1 MLIFVVFSFGSSP
14 TLLMQPHLLSMML
27 MGLFLHCCWLLSFYE
42 MLENLSHVCYF
53 LLNPIP
59 LMLRIFKIIDCVI
72 LDHLGHHVCIVHGD
86 SVFWG
91 CYVWLHFLVRTP
103 HLYDWPQ
110 ILSLIL
116 LSSTQGGS
124 LCCLSLFL
132 MNLRCLCVVL
142 FLGLGAFLGHP
153 PFFCCALF

>member
-14 TLLMQPHLLSMML
+14 ALLMQPYLLSMML
-27 MGLFLHCCWLLSFYE
+27 MGLFLHYCRLFSFSE
-42 MLENLSHVCYF
+42 MLENLSHVCQF

-59 LMLRIFKIIDCVI
+59 LMLSIFKILDCVI
-72 LDHLGHHVCIVHGD
+72 LDHLGHHVCIILGD
-86 SVFWG
+86 CVLWG
-91 CYVWLHFLVRTP
+91 CYVWFHFLVCTP

-124 LCCLSLFL
+124 LCYLSLFL
-132 MNLRCLCVVL
+132 MYL
-142 FLGLGAFLGHP
+142 
-153 PFFCCALF
+153 